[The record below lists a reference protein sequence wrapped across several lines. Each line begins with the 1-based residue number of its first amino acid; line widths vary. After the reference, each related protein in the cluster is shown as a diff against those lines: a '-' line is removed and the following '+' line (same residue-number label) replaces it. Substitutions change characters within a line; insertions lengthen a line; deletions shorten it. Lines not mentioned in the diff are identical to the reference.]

1 MIEVTNT
8 ENRVYD
14 EVSGMCLHTEQH
26 IICHRTEWLVELY
39 QTYQSF
45 MPPLHH

>member
-14 EVSGMCLHTEQH
+14 EVSGMYLHTEQH
-26 IICHRTEWLVELY
+26 IICHIEWNGW
-39 QTYQSF
+39 
-45 MPPLHH
+45 